1 MLVVKREAMKGYL
14 DTWLWVP
21 KPHINVDG
29 TKTALT
35 HEVADSYQGRTRL
48 LYLWRE
54 TPDHLLLPRA
64 FWTPEQLPFPVVD
77 CRPRYYNRIDFRSRI
92 RLDHRIQEF
101 SGQLSLQPT
110 GEDVQQR
117 SLVAMMASPGGV
129 LQLACAKG
137 KTIVAL
143 EYIARSRMPAIVHLD
158 NTNLLYQWKSDIEEF
173 LDVPGGVGLIAEGK
187 KDWKKGIVLATYHS
201 VANWSNTMPEE
212 VRRWF
217 GIAIWDEGHHVSAP
231 TFAKSADLFYGNRYS
246 LSATPTRDDGLHI
259 VSDLHIGPVVYKDL
273 RPIILPKFAFYWTG
287 FELNMRDPNVAAAV
301 LDTKKEVHL
310 SKVYTYFGQWQ
321 QRLVTII
328 EMAANAFSAGRKVLV
343 LSNSKGEIANLMH
356 LWKWRVWQN
365 LYTDIPVPTPQDV
378 GETLTPLELTTREQ
392 LQLTKLQRKLE
403 ARLGKTLPQHPDYQI
418 ISGELTEVLQKLKQF
433 QVFKKMKNELDK
445 RQKMYIKQLAKD
457 ARDDPNCDCGFL
469 TYGVDPKTRQWFL
482 DNRRVIFAISKYGK
496 EGMDCPDLDTV
507 LQSSLF
513 SSHNGLQQL
522 MGRPT
527 RPMPGKKSPVIV
539 FIVDNVGGCIGMMK
553 KLQAHLRSW
562 PYEEGGPYE
571 PILIN
576 HPITWTNR
584 KKTTSLSEL
593 FMQ

>member
-21 KPHINVDG
+21 KPFINVDG

-35 HEVADSYQGRTRL
+35 HEIADSYSGHTRL

-54 TPDHLLLPRA
+54 TANHLLLPRA

-77 CRPRYYNRIDFRSRI
+77 CRPRYYTRVDFHSRI
-92 RLDHRIQEF
+92 RLDHRIQELN
-101 SGQLSLQPT
+101 GQLSLQPT
-110 GEDVQQR
+110 GEEVQQR

-137 KTIVAL
+137 KTVIAL
-143 EYIARSRMPAIVHLD
+143 EMIARSKVPAIVHLD

-173 LDVPGGVGLIAEGK
+173 LDVPGGVGIIAEGK
-187 KDWKKGIVLATYHS
+187 KVWQKGLVLATYHS
-201 VANWSNTMPEE
+201 VANWSKTMPEE

-217 GIAIWDEGHHVSAP
+217 GLAFWDEGHHVSAP
-231 TFAKSADLFYGNRYS
+231 TFALSSDLFYGPRYS

-273 RPIILPKFAFYWTG
+273 RPIILPNFAFYWTG
-287 FELNMRDPNVAAAV
+287 FELNMKDPNVAAAV
-301 LDTKKEVHL
+301 VDTKNEVHL

-321 QRLVTII
+321 QRLVSII

-343 LSNSKGEIANLMH
+343 LSNSKGEVANLMH

-365 LYTDIPVPTPQDV
+365 LYTDIPEPTPQDI
-378 GETLTPLELTTREQ
+378 GETLLPL
-392 LQLTKLQRKLE
+392 
-403 ARLGKTLPQHPDYQI
+403 
-418 ISGELTEVLQKLKQF
+418 
-433 QVFKKMKNELDK
+433 ELDK
-445 RQKMYIKQLAKD
+445 RTSVNLEKLGRKLADRLEKLPQQHQDRAVLEADYAEVLQHLHQFKIYKRLKNEMDKRQKAYIKQLAKD
-457 ARDDPNCDCGFL
+457 AHDDPNCDCGFL
-469 TYGVDPKTRQWFL
+469 TYGVDPKMRQWFL
-482 DNRRVIFAISKYGK
+482 DKRKVIFAITKYGK

-527 RPMPGKKSPVIV
+527 RPMPGKKTPIIV
-539 FIVDNVGGCIGMMK
+539 FLVDNVGGCIGMMK

-576 HPITWTNR
+576 HPVTWTNR
-584 KKTTSLSEL
+584 KKTTTLDEL
-593 FMQ
+593 FTQ